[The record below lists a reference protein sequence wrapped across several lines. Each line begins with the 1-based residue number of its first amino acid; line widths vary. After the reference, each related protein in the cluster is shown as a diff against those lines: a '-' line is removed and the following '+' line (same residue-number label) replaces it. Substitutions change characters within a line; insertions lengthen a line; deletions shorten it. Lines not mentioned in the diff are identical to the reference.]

1 MSTGRVMGLAA
12 RVALLA
18 VWGCVLG
25 VSCAKRPVDYAREQA
40 RTLAPA
46 KLESASSQPST
57 GPVRKIR
64 VRVYADSDYREQV
77 VRWRSSVVS
86 QLQRASSVM
95 QGQLGVVFE
104 LESTREWEH
113 RGVEGELEGSLTA
126 LEQRDPGEDVDLVVG
141 FVSALK
147 LFSAAQHELG
157 MARLFG
163 RHCVLREMGNAE
175 EVRAIMEGLVH
186 LPQDERQ
193 TLYEERKAHKET
205 SVFLHE
211 WAHTL
216 GAFHVRNSH
225 WMMYPN
231 YAPNQ
236 AAFTPQTLALLKT
249 SLRHVPA
256 GRRDDAAARAW
267 ATELGEQL
275 ASTSSP
281 DWEGPEKEAV
291 VEWLAKVREG
301 KAPLVAHQPQ
311 APLPPEDKR
320 RLDAIIALE
329 KAGRV
334 EVAAQQLEPL
344 ARRHPE
350 HFLVQSL
357 ACYLDTRVAPKL
369 PATREKCEAVA
380 EKFPSEPAPLFQLTN
395 QALQQG
401 QHLEAQGQLVR
412 ARQRMEAN
420 PATPPEFWGD
430 LAAFFK
436 ETSSVTWAEQALE
449 KAGNDSR
456 TETLRTWARQARR
469 WKALPVDASV
479 SGVAVEREGEFIRAA
494 KEVEEALDKGQAAK
508 AQARLTWLRREF
520 PRAPVLH
527 VLDCEGHMR
536 AGRTGPAKAACRQAV
551 AAHEEAVQAHF
562 ILGWLASTSGPRE
575 EARSHLERV
584 VALEPVHQQA
594 WQMLAEQY
602 RAAGMTEALKTLQG
616 RYREQFAQDLR

>member
-12 RVALLA
+12 RGVLLA

-25 VSCAKRPVDYAREQA
+25 VSCVKRPVDYAREQA

-46 KLESASSQPST
+46 KLESSSQPST

-86 QLQRASSVM
+86 QLQRASAVM
-95 QGQLGVVFE
+95 QGPLGVVFE
-104 LESTREWEH
+104 LESTREWAH

-126 LEQRDPGEDVDLVVG
+126 LELTDPGEDVDLVVG

-147 LFSAAQHELG
+147 LFSSAQHELG

-163 RHCVLREMGNAE
+163 RHCVLREMGNPE
-175 EVRAIMEGLVH
+175 EARAIMEALIH
-186 LPQDERQ
+186 LPQDEQQ
-193 TLYEERKAHKET
+193 TLYQERKMHKET
-205 SVFLHE
+205 SIFLHE

-216 GAFHVRNSH
+216 GAFHVRSSH
-225 WMMYPN
+225 WMMYPS

-236 AAFTPQTLALLKT
+236 AAFASQTLALLKT
-249 SLRHVPA
+249 SLRHASA

-267 ATELGEQL
+267 ATELGALL

-311 APLPPEDKR
+311 APLPPEDRR
-320 RLDAIIALE
+320 RLDEILALD

-334 EVAAQQLEPL
+334 EVAAQQMEPL
-344 ARRHPE
+344 ARRYPE
-350 HFLVQSL
+350 DFFVQRL
-357 ACYLDTRVAPKL
+357 ACYLDARVAPKL

-380 EKFPSEPAPLFQLTN
+380 EKFPSEPAPLFQLATL
-395 QALQQG
+395 ALQQG

-412 ARQRMEAN
+412 ARQRMEVN
-420 PATPPEFWGD
+420 PGTPPEVWGD

-436 ETSSVTWAEQALE
+436 ETSSVTWAEQAIQ

-456 TETLRTWARQARR
+456 AEALRTWARQARR
-469 WKALPVDASV
+469 WKALPVDVSV

-494 KEVEEALDKGQAAK
+494 KDVEDSLDKGLATK

-527 VLDCEGHMR
+527 VLDCEGHLR
-536 AGRTGPAKAACRQAV
+536 AGRQGPAKAACRQAV

-562 ILGWLASTSGPRE
+562 ILGWLASASGPRE
-575 EARSHLERV
+575 EARTHLERV
-584 VALEPVHQQA
+584 VALEPLHKQA
-594 WQMLAEQY
+594 WQLLAEQY
-602 RAAGMTEALKTLQG
+602 RAVGMAEALKTLQG
-616 RYREQFAQDLR
+616 RYREQFAQELR